1 MTGHDD
7 DLDNQDLKRLQ
18 LYVYLVPI
26 LGFFPALW
34 TLYRRQGT
42 AKQQH
47 LSRLAILM
55 ALLWL
60 SGATVLTG
68 VSQQSDFLQLPT
80 LLVSSLWTSGYL
92 LLNLGLMIRLW
103 KGKSLPLN
111 RKRSKKI
118 SAKPRRYSR

>member
-26 LGFFPALW
+26 LGFLPALW

-42 AKQQH
+42 VKQLH

-103 KGKSLPLN
+103 QGKSLPLS
-111 RKRSKKI
+111 RKRSKKV
-118 SAKPRRYSR
+118 SVKPRRHSR